1 MSVVF
6 TIFDDPSAAEGGQAL
21 VRVLGATAAAED
33 DVLTL
38 ETLTEGADYSGPTQF
53 PVKLRAIDGGLEFAI
68 GPDLVGPMPPG
79 VPVALALE
87 KAGVGA
93 EVVWPELTP
102 ARPPPRRTMRVAKPR
117 VVVEASPPPEWPAEP
132 RAEIRAATLPLP
144 PPPPAQLTSNGPKPA
159 VVAPLP
165 HVETALREADPNPPH
180 VEPAASTQAGPSAL
194 PQVEAS
200 GATTLPSEHAR
211 SVPLTAALLM
221 TVVAFL
227 LGAAAMAVV
236 WRLYPTPAP
245 TPSPS
250 AQNAA
255 AWPSPYA
262 IFDRLSTRSPAGK
275 PAAQN
280 WPALL
285 ENGRAAEDPM
295 DKAFWI
301 EWATQKML
309 SSRQAG
315 VAATLSDFATD
326 VANNAEFA
334 ESGRFAAARFLGEMA
349 ASGGD
354 CAAMDN
360 IAASLSGD
368 DAAGRAVS
376 AEDWRGRASQCRSQR
391 Q

>member
-6 TIFDDPSAAEGGQAL
+6 TIFDDPAAAEGGQAL
-21 VRVLGATAAAED
+21 VRVLGAAVAAAD

-38 ETLTEGADYSGPTQF
+38 ETLTEGAGYSGPTQI
-53 PVKLRAIDGGLEFAI
+53 PVRPRAIDGGFEFAI
-68 GPDLVGPMPPG
+68 GSDLVGPMPPG
-79 VPVALALE
+79 VSVALALE
-87 KAGVGA
+87 NAGVGA

-102 ARPPPRRTMRVAKPR
+102 ARAPRRLTMRVAKPR
-117 VVVEASPPPEWPAEP
+117 VVVEASPPPEPTLP
-132 RAEIRAATLPLP
+132 SLPLP
-144 PPPPAQLTSNGPKPA
+144 PVPDKPKPPVDAPSTPVASVPPRPEPDTPPVVNAQAVTPPDPLVPPPDDTHVQLTPAPPPAPT
-159 VVAPLP
+159 
-165 HVETALREADPNPPH
+165 
-180 VEPAASTQAGPSAL
+180 
-194 PQVEAS
+194 
-200 GATTLPSEHAR
+200 R
-211 SVPLTAALLM
+211 SLPLTAALLM

-334 ESGRFAAARFLGEMA
+334 ESGRFAAARFLWEMA